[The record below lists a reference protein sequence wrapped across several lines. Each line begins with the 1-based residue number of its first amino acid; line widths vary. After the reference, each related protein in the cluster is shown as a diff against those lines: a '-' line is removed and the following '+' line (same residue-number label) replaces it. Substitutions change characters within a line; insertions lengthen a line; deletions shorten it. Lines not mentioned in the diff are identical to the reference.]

1 MDVTYGRLNG
11 VAQIQKVTTG
21 PENDWSIQLQ
31 CTRKSRCGCMR
42 RILPCARVKNRNS
55 RQPLADEMTLEEVP
69 KKRRPGALT
78 GGAPGQTMPCFMSR
92 QPSRWLREGR
102 SSVERKSADGA
113 RENVPSP
120 EAGGSDSLLRRM
132 HYFALPCVRG

>member
-1 MDVTYGRLNG
+1 
-11 VAQIQKVTTG
+11 
-21 PENDWSIQLQ
+21 
-31 CTRKSRCGCMR
+31 
-42 RILPCARVKNRNS
+42 
-55 RQPLADEMTLEEVP
+55 MTLEEVP
-69 KKRRPGALT
+69 KKKKARRLDWRRSGPNDAI
-78 GGAPGQTMPCFMSR
+78 FMSR

-113 RENVPSP
+113 REDVPSP